1 MHRQILPFVQRL
13 RMPGKE
19 IPHIKKIKVRHSFC
33 FNISCVI
40 AEPLSFRIK
49 QHPVVVV
56 CICICFTVSDTGEAP
71 CPVQP
76 FSESSDST
84 EQVKKS
90 NCSGYQPPFA
100 AKKQCR
106 FLCTVSVS
114 WFLFCDVYSS
124 DSASSGSDS
133 SASSVSVLL
142 ALLPLALRFL
152 ALSALHLL
160 QLRPVLS
167 FLRLFQL
174 PVLCLRLFCFRFC

>member
-1 MHRQILPFVQRL
+1 MQRNL
-13 RMPGKE
+13 HCFFRSEGRLIAGTIRFFDLFSGIGGFREGLQRAGGFTCVGHCEADAYADHNYRVLFDTEGEWFCNDARNIETERMPDFDLLCAGF
-19 IPHIKKIKVRHSFC
+19 P
-33 FNISCVI
+33 CVI

-100 AKKQCR
+100 AKKTVQISLHR
-106 FLCTVSVS
+106 FRL
-114 WFLFCDVYSS
+114 L
-124 DSASSGSDS
+124 
-133 SASSVSVLL
+133 VSVL
-142 ALLPLALRFL
+142 
-152 ALSALHLL
+152 
-160 QLRPVLS
+160 
-167 FLRLFQL
+167 
-174 PVLCLRLFCFRFC
+174 